1 MPNCSSKPS
10 AVRLSGGI
18 ITPALLISRS
28 MSPCQAAAKARTE
41 SRLARS
47 SGRTSVVPAMV
58 AAAAS
63 PLAWSRTASTTVAPA
78 LASAAA
84 AAWPMPLLAPVMI
97 TVLPARSG
105 MWSVV
110 KGAIGSAV
118 LSRSR

>member
-1 MPNCSSKPS
+1 M
-10 AVRLSGGI
+10 A
-18 ITPALLISRS
+18 
-28 MSPCQAAAKARTE
+28 
-41 SRLARS
+41 
-47 SGRTSVVPAMV
+47 

-78 LASAAA
+78 PASAAA

-97 TVLPARSG
+97 TVFPARSG